1 MKLKKLLVASFLA
14 SIVLSNVAF
23 AREATQSELKALNEV
38 ASNYRDA
45 TVNKNVDGLIAG
57 IPPRV
62 IKILTEISKPVDG
75 IPLDE
80 IKVKE
85 NIKRDITSFTEI
97 AKVLSWE
104 VDLKNKK
111 AGTLDVTAQQRQ
123 NKETGEPFFII
134 PSTTVVELKVKKQSA
149 SISDTN
155 AYELKR
161 QKITSDV
168 IAVLDE
174 GKWYILSADN
184 PMQLLVYQRAFP
196 GIEKAQLRKPVI
208 VDAK

>member
-1 MKLKKLLVASFLA
+1 MKFKKLVAASFLA
-14 SIVLSNVAF
+14 SIVLTNIAS
-23 AREATQSELKALNEV
+23 AREATQSELKSLNEV
-38 ASNYRDA
+38 AANYRQA
-45 TVNKNVDGLIAG
+45 TMNKNVDDLIAG

-75 IPLDE
+75 VALDE
-80 IKVKE
+80 AKVKE

-97 AKVLSWE
+97 AKVISWD

-111 AGTLDVTAQQRQ
+111 AGTLDVTAREKQE
-123 NKETGEPFFII
+123 KKDGEPFFII

-208 VDAK
+208 FDAK